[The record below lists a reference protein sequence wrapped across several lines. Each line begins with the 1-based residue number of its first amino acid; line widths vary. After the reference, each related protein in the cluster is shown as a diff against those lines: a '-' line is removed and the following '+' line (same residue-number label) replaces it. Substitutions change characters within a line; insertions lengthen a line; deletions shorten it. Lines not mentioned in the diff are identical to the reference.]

1 MSDHGFA
8 ALGLSADVV
17 RALSVRGIDTPFHVQ
32 SRTIPEALRGRDV
45 LVKSP
50 TGSGKT
56 IAFAAPIVSGSS
68 KAIAG
73 RAPSCSCRRASSRS
87 K

>member
-17 RALSVRGIDTPFHVQ
+17 RALSVRGIDIPFHVQ
-32 SRTIPEALRGRDV
+32 SRTIPEALRGGDV

-56 IAFAAPIVSGSS
+56 SPSPLPSSTGSS

-87 K
+87 R